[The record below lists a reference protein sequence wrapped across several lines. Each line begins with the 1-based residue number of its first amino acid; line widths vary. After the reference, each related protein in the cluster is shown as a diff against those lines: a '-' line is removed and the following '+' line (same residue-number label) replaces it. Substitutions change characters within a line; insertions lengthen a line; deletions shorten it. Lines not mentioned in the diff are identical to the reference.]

1 MLKQVELEGGAVRK
15 RLVLYVWISGA
26 ASLALSGTSL
36 AADTVIATVPHQTPV
51 AAYDGHVV
59 WSVPS
64 PGGYQLVEY
73 QGGRVQTL
81 PIAPRIEPFDVDLG
95 PDRRGRPVAVYSR
108 CRTPRTDF
116 RSLLSG
122 RRGCDL
128 YLYDFVTRTEHVLAG
143 ANGSGDEFSPAIWR
157 KRIAFVRTHARR
169 GERTRTDLY
178 LRRLSKR
185 GRSRRLRDRLYATSV
200 DMRGR
205 RVVFID
211 VGEFGGGQVQLAY
224 TNGGGRLLGSV
235 PGSGAAAFEYDMLG
249 ISATAGFTYWLV
261 TRPAEAGLP
270 ALGEIRRRH
279 FAAGREQR
287 ATVAIDESA
296 DAFAQDG
303 EVSYYALPASGEA
316 CVFTCAVPHDIH
328 RLDGVGF
335 ERALPLP
342 LDSGGG

>member
-1 MLKQVELEGGAVRK
+1 VLVRN
-15 RLVLYVWISGA
+15 LVLFVWIAGA
-26 ASLALSGTSL
+26 ASLSLSGTSL

-51 AAYDGHVV
+51 DAYDGRVV

-64 PGGYQLVEY
+64 PGGYQLIEY

-81 PIAPRIEPFDVDLG
+81 PVAPRIEPFDVDLG

-108 CRTPRTDF
+108 CRTPSTDI
-116 RSLLSG
+116 RSWLEG

-128 YLYDFVTRTEHVLAG
+128 YLYDFVTRTERVLAG

-157 KRIAFVRTHARR
+157 RRIAFVRMHARR
-169 GERTRTDLY
+169 GDRTRADLY
-178 LRRLSKR
+178 LRRLSRR
-185 GRSRRLRDRLYATSV
+185 GRSRRLRDRTYATSL

-211 VGEFGGGQVQLAY
+211 PGEFGSQVRLAY
-224 TNGGGRLLGSV
+224 TNGGGRLLASV
-235 PGSGAAAFEYDMLG
+235 PGSGAAAFEYAMLG
-249 ISATAGFTYWLV
+249 ISATAGFAYWLV

-287 ATVAIDESA
+287 ATLAIDESA

-303 EVSYYALPASGEA
+303 EVSYYALPSSGEE

-335 ERALPLP
+335 ERASPLP